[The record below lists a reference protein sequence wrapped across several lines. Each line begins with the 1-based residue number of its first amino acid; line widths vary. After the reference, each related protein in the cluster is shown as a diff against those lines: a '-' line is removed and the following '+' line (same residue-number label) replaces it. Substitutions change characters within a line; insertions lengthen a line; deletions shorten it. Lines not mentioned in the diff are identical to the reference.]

1 MSEGMQIAL
10 RGARVLALFA
20 LLGTALVAVTYEGT
34 KEKIAENQRLA
45 LLKSL
50 GQLVPESEYDNN
62 LLEDRIPL
70 TADPL
75 LGMAENSFAYLAK
88 RNGKVH
94 TVLLTP
100 KTEEGYSGTIKM
112 LVAIQQ
118 DGAVTGVRVLQHSE
132 TPGLGDL
139 IDIKKSDW
147 ILSFNHHSLDNLEA
161 ASWNVKKEGGV
172 FDQFTGATITPRAV
186 IQAVYNS
193 LRYFKEHRTQLLQRK
208 EPSS

>member
-147 ILSFNHHSLDNLEA
+147 ILSFNHYSLDNLEA

>member
-1 MSEGMQIAL
+1 M
-10 RGARVLALFA
+10 
-20 LLGTALVAVTYEGT
+20 
-34 KEKIAENQRLA
+34 
-45 LLKSL
+45 
-50 GQLVPESEYDNN
+50 PESEYDNN

-147 ILSFNHHSLDNLEA
+147 ILSFNHYSLDNLEA